1 MGKDGIRRFD
11 DYSMEELLSMPPE
24 ELMAAASNRFKLDLP
39 PSIDTVDNLNKLAK
53 LMSKSISEYSYLINM
68 AQIARMRKRA
78 LKRSGA
84 DKFTVECADQRRNF
98 YELCGNHESRISG
111 SLQNDHG
118 ETGDQRRAEIYRR
131 EVEHDSISG
140 MCRTDIFCRSPHQFL
155 QNFRLD

>member
-78 LKRSGA
+78 LKRAGA
-84 DKFTVECADQRRNF
+84 DKFTVEDALTREEIFTN
-98 YELCGNHESRISG
+98 Y
-111 SLQNDHG
+111 
-118 ETGDQRRAEIYRR
+118 AEIMKAAYQAASRMITVKQ
-131 EVEHDSISG
+131 EINEELKF
-140 MCRTDIFCRSPHQFL
+140 TDGR
-155 QNFRLD
+155 

>member
-1 MGKDGIRRFD
+1 MGKDGARRFD

-84 DKFTVECADQRRNF
+84 DKFTVEDALTREEIFTN
-98 YELCGNHESRISG
+98 Y
-111 SLQNDHG
+111 
-118 ETGDQRRAEIYRR
+118 AEIMKAAYQAASRMITVKQ
-131 EVEHDSISG
+131 EINEELKF
-140 MCRTDIFCRSPHQFL
+140 TDGR
-155 QNFRLD
+155 

>member
-53 LMSKSISEYSYLINM
+53 LMSKSISEYSYLSNM

-84 DKFTVECADQRRNF
+84 DKFTVEDALTREEIFTN
-98 YELCGNHESRISG
+98 Y
-111 SLQNDHG
+111 
-118 ETGDQRRAEIYRR
+118 AEIMKAAYQAASRMITVKQ
-131 EVEHDSISG
+131 EINEELKF
-140 MCRTDIFCRSPHQFL
+140 TDGR
-155 QNFRLD
+155 

>member
-84 DKFTVECADQRRNF
+84 DKFTVEDALTREEIFTN
-98 YELCGNHESRISG
+98 Y
-111 SLQNDHG
+111 
-118 ETGDQRRAEIYRR
+118 AEIMKAAYQAASRMITVNQ
-131 EVEHDSISG
+131 EINEELKF
-140 MCRTDIFCRSPHQFL
+140 TDGR
-155 QNFRLD
+155 

>member
-53 LMSKSISEYSYLINM
+53 LMSKSVSEYSYLINM

-84 DKFTVECADQRRNF
+84 DKFTVEDALTREEIFTN
-98 YELCGNHESRISG
+98 Y
-111 SLQNDHG
+111 
-118 ETGDQRRAEIYRR
+118 AEIMKAAYQAASRMITVKQ
-131 EVEHDSISG
+131 EINEELKF
-140 MCRTDIFCRSPHQFL
+140 TDGR
-155 QNFRLD
+155 

>member
-84 DKFTVECADQRRNF
+84 DKFTVEDA
-98 YELCGNHESRISG
+98 LISG

-140 MCRTDIFCRSPHQFL
+140 MCRTDIFCQSPHQFL

>member
-1 MGKDGIRRFD
+1 MGKDGSRRFD

-84 DKFTVECADQRRNF
+84 DKFTVEDALTREEIFTN
-98 YELCGNHESRISG
+98 Y
-111 SLQNDHG
+111 
-118 ETGDQRRAEIYRR
+118 AEIMKAAYQAASRMITVKQ
-131 EVEHDSISG
+131 EINEELKF
-140 MCRTDIFCRSPHQFL
+140 TDGR
-155 QNFRLD
+155 

>member
-1 MGKDGIRRFD
+1 MGKDGTRRFD

-68 AQIARMRKRA
+68 AQIARMRKRT

-84 DKFTVECADQRRNF
+84 DKFTVEDALTREEIFTN
-98 YELCGNHESRISG
+98 Y
-111 SLQNDHG
+111 
-118 ETGDQRRAEIYRR
+118 AEIMKAAYQAASRMITVKQ
-131 EVEHDSISG
+131 EINEELKF
-140 MCRTDIFCRSPHQFL
+140 TDGR
-155 QNFRLD
+155 

>member
-68 AQIARMRKRA
+68 AQNARMRKRA

-84 DKFTVECADQRRNF
+84 DKFTVEDALTREEIFTN
-98 YELCGNHESRISG
+98 Y
-111 SLQNDHG
+111 
-118 ETGDQRRAEIYRR
+118 AEIMKAAYQAASRMITVKQ
-131 EVEHDSISG
+131 EINEELKF
-140 MCRTDIFCRSPHQFL
+140 TDGR
-155 QNFRLD
+155 

>member
-1 MGKDGIRRFD
+1 MGKDGTRRFD

-39 PSIDTVDNLNKLAK
+39 PSIDTVDNLNKLVK

-84 DKFTVECADQRRNF
+84 DKFTVEDALTREEIFTN
-98 YELCGNHESRISG
+98 Y
-111 SLQNDHG
+111 
-118 ETGDQRRAEIYRR
+118 AEIMKAAYQAASRMITVKQ
-131 EVEHDSISG
+131 EINEELKF
-140 MCRTDIFCRSPHQFL
+140 TDGR
-155 QNFRLD
+155 

>member
-1 MGKDGIRRFD
+1 MGKDGTRHFD

-84 DKFTVECADQRRNF
+84 DKFTVEDALTREEIFTN
-98 YELCGNHESRISG
+98 Y
-111 SLQNDHG
+111 
-118 ETGDQRRAEIYRR
+118 AEIMKAAYQAASRMITVKQ
-131 EVEHDSISG
+131 EINEELKF
-140 MCRTDIFCRSPHQFL
+140 TDGR
-155 QNFRLD
+155 

>member
-1 MGKDGIRRFD
+1 MGKDAIRRFD

-84 DKFTVECADQRRNF
+84 DKFTVEDALTREEIFTN
-98 YELCGNHESRISG
+98 Y
-111 SLQNDHG
+111 
-118 ETGDQRRAEIYRR
+118 AEIMKAAYQAASRMITVKQ
-131 EVEHDSISG
+131 EINEELKF
-140 MCRTDIFCRSPHQFL
+140 TDGR
-155 QNFRLD
+155 

>member
-84 DKFTVECADQRRNF
+84 DKFTVEDALTREEIFTNYTEIMKAAYQAASRMITVKQEINE
-98 YELCGNHESRISG
+98 ELKF
-111 SLQNDHG
+111 
-118 ETGDQRRAEIYRR
+118 
-131 EVEHDSISG
+131 
-140 MCRTDIFCRSPHQFL
+140 TDGR
-155 QNFRLD
+155 

>member
-84 DKFTVECADQRRNF
+84 DKFTVEDALTREEIFTN
-98 YELCGNHESRISG
+98 Y
-111 SLQNDHG
+111 
-118 ETGDQRRAEIYRR
+118 AEIMKAAYQAASRMITVKQ
-131 EVEHDSISG
+131 EINEELKF
-140 MCRTDIFCRSPHQFL
+140 TDGR
-155 QNFRLD
+155 

>member
-84 DKFTVECADQRRNF
+84 DKVTVEDALTREEIFTN
-98 YELCGNHESRISG
+98 Y
-111 SLQNDHG
+111 
-118 ETGDQRRAEIYRR
+118 AEIMKAAYQAASRMITVKQ
-131 EVEHDSISG
+131 EINEELKF
-140 MCRTDIFCRSPHQFL
+140 TDGR
-155 QNFRLD
+155 

>member
-84 DKFTVECADQRRNF
+84 DKFTVEDALTREEIFTN
-98 YELCGNHESRISG
+98 Y
-111 SLQNDHG
+111 
-118 ETGDQRRAEIYRR
+118 AEIMKAAYQAASRMITVKQEINEELKFTAGR
-131 EVEHDSISG
+131 
-140 MCRTDIFCRSPHQFL
+140 
-155 QNFRLD
+155 

>member
-78 LKRSGA
+78 LKRAGA
-84 DKFTVECADQRRNF
+84 DKFTVEDALTREEIFTN
-98 YELCGNHESRISG
+98 Y
-111 SLQNDHG
+111 
-118 ETGDQRRAEIYRR
+118 AEIMKAAYQAASRKITMKQEINEELKFTDRR
-131 EVEHDSISG
+131 
-140 MCRTDIFCRSPHQFL
+140 
-155 QNFRLD
+155 

>member
-68 AQIARMRKRA
+68 AQIARMCKRA
-78 LKRSGA
+78 LKRSVA
-84 DKFTVECADQRRNF
+84 EKFTVEDALTREEIFTN
-98 YELCGNHESRISG
+98 Y
-111 SLQNDHG
+111 
-118 ETGDQRRAEIYRR
+118 AEIMKAAYQAASRMITVKQ
-131 EVEHDSISG
+131 EINEELKF
-140 MCRTDIFCRSPHQFL
+140 TDGR
-155 QNFRLD
+155 

>member
-24 ELMAAASNRFKLDLP
+24 ELMAVASNRFKLDLP

-84 DKFTVECADQRRNF
+84 DKFTVEDALTREEIFTN
-98 YELCGNHESRISG
+98 Y
-111 SLQNDHG
+111 
-118 ETGDQRRAEIYRR
+118 AEIMKATYQAASRMITVKQ
-131 EVEHDSISG
+131 EINEELKF
-140 MCRTDIFCRSPHQFL
+140 TDGR
-155 QNFRLD
+155 

>member
-53 LMSKSISEYSYLINM
+53 FMSKSISEYSYLINM

-84 DKFTVECADQRRNF
+84 DKFTVEDALTREEIFTN
-98 YELCGNHESRISG
+98 Y
-111 SLQNDHG
+111 
-118 ETGDQRRAEIYRR
+118 AEIMKAAYQAASRMITVKQ
-131 EVEHDSISG
+131 EINEELKF
-140 MCRTDIFCRSPHQFL
+140 TDGR
-155 QNFRLD
+155 

>member
-1 MGKDGIRRFD
+1 MGKDGIRCFD

-84 DKFTVECADQRRNF
+84 DKFTVEDALTREEIFTN
-98 YELCGNHESRISG
+98 Y
-111 SLQNDHG
+111 
-118 ETGDQRRAEIYRR
+118 AEIMKAAYQAASRMITVKQ
-131 EVEHDSISG
+131 EINEELKF
-140 MCRTDIFCRSPHQFL
+140 TDGR
-155 QNFRLD
+155 

>member
-24 ELMAAASNRFKLDLP
+24 ELMTAASNRFKLDLP

-84 DKFTVECADQRRNF
+84 DKFTVEDALTREEIFTN
-98 YELCGNHESRISG
+98 Y
-111 SLQNDHG
+111 
-118 ETGDQRRAEIYRR
+118 AEIMKAAYQAASRMITVKQ
-131 EVEHDSISG
+131 EINEELKF
-140 MCRTDIFCRSPHQFL
+140 TDGR
-155 QNFRLD
+155 

>member
-1 MGKDGIRRFD
+1 MGRDGIRRFD

-84 DKFTVECADQRRNF
+84 DKFTVEDALTREEIFTN
-98 YELCGNHESRISG
+98 Y
-111 SLQNDHG
+111 
-118 ETGDQRRAEIYRR
+118 AEIMKAAYQAASRMITVKQ
-131 EVEHDSISG
+131 EINEELKF
-140 MCRTDIFCRSPHQFL
+140 TDGR
-155 QNFRLD
+155 

>member
-84 DKFTVECADQRRNF
+84 DKFTMEDALTREEIFTN
-98 YELCGNHESRISG
+98 Y
-111 SLQNDHG
+111 
-118 ETGDQRRAEIYRR
+118 AEIMKAAYQAASRMITVKQ
-131 EVEHDSISG
+131 EINEELKF
-140 MCRTDIFCRSPHQFL
+140 TDGR
-155 QNFRLD
+155 

>member
-68 AQIARMRKRA
+68 AQITRMRKRA

-84 DKFTVECADQRRNF
+84 DKFTVEDALTREEIFTN
-98 YELCGNHESRISG
+98 Y
-111 SLQNDHG
+111 
-118 ETGDQRRAEIYRR
+118 AEIMKAAYQAASRMITVKQ
-131 EVEHDSISG
+131 EINEELKF
-140 MCRTDIFCRSPHQFL
+140 TDGR
-155 QNFRLD
+155 

>member
-84 DKFTVECADQRRNF
+84 DKFTVEDALTREEIFTN
-98 YELCGNHESRISG
+98 Y
-111 SLQNDHG
+111 
-118 ETGDQRRAEIYRR
+118 AEIMKAAYQAASRMITVKQ
-131 EVEHDSISG
+131 EINEG
-140 MCRTDIFCRSPHQFL
+140 LKFTDGR
-155 QNFRLD
+155 

>member
-24 ELMAAASNRFKLDLP
+24 ELMAVASNRFKLDLP

-84 DKFTVECADQRRNF
+84 DKFTVEDALTREEIFTN
-98 YELCGNHESRISG
+98 Y
-111 SLQNDHG
+111 
-118 ETGDQRRAEIYRR
+118 AEIMKAAYQAASRMITVKQ
-131 EVEHDSISG
+131 EINEELKF
-140 MCRTDIFCRSPHQFL
+140 TDGR
-155 QNFRLD
+155 